1 MSRDNG
7 IPDGQL
13 LDLGEY
19 ATSPHFDE
27 RLRTI
32 LEYADEITLS
42 DRDVSDQ
49 LFERVSAL
57 LPPDEL
63 VEVTFTV
70 AMENM
75 LSSFHRAL
83 RIDAEGFCPIRIPPR
98 VPDASTTIERE
109 GASDGR

>member
-7 IPDGQL
+7 IADAQL
-13 LDLGEY
+13 LELDDY
-19 ATSPHFDE
+19 ASSPHFDE

-32 LEYADEITLS
+32 LEYADAIAHT
-42 DRDVSDQ
+42 DRDVSDE
-49 LFERVSAL
+49 LFARVSDL
-57 LPPDEL
+57 LPPDQL

-70 AMENM
+70 AMESM

-98 VPDASTTIERE
+98 EPGAPTTSERE

>member
-7 IPDGQL
+7 IADAQL
-13 LDLGEY
+13 LELEDY

-32 LEYADEITLS
+32 LEYADAVART
-42 DRDVSDQ
+42 DRDVSDE
-49 LFERVSAL
+49 LFARVSAL
-57 LPPDEL
+57 LPPDQL

-70 AMENM
+70 AMESM

-83 RIDAEGFCPIRIPPR
+83 RIDAEGFCPIRLPARGRGAI
-98 VPDASTTIERE
+98 TTERE
-109 GASDGR
+109 GASDE